1 MRVKISYGID
11 LVDLPEEVIALYD
24 KVGRDVRILEN
35 QSDKTELLLEEEE
48 HDSCL
53 SMILKMRETLGKI
66 DSRLGDIS
74 NILEGYVAYNKQNG
88 ETHDTSERRSPVDT
102 TGNYV
107 VSGTEEPYGG
117 DDEPGT
123 ESGDIS

>member
-24 KVGRDVRILEN
+24 KVGRDVRVLEN

-88 ETHDTSERRSPVDT
+88 ETHDTPETRDRDWET
-102 TGNYV
+102 RILN
-107 VSGTEEPYGG
+107 TEQCG
-117 DDEPGT
+117 
-123 ESGDIS
+123 